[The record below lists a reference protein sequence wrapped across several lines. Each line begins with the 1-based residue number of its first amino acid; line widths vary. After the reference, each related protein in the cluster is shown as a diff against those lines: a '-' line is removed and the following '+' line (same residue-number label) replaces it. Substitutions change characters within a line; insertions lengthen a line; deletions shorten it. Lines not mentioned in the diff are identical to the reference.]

1 MANFM
6 ARYRGGDGHYADV
19 ECAYGEL
26 ERYLVLSSPVVEALP
41 MKAERFA
48 GHHEAREALVLSVA
62 GVTAI
67 MLIESLVLL
76 ILY

>member
-1 MANFM
+1 VAPTPPNDPQPHLLEVTAATNFFIGL
-6 ARYRGGDGHYADV
+6 A
-19 ECAYGEL
+19 
-26 ERYLVLSSPVVEALP
+26 
-41 MKAERFA
+41 MKIEPFA
-48 GHHEAREALVLSVA
+48 GHNEAREALVLSIA

>member
-1 MANFM
+1 
-6 ARYRGGDGHYADV
+6 
-19 ECAYGEL
+19 
-26 ERYLVLSSPVVEALP
+26 
-41 MKAERFA
+41 MKIERFA
-48 GHHEAREALVLSVA
+48 RHHREAREALVLSVA